1 MDDLSSLPFANGNHY
16 ANNGHD
22 SETFDD
28 DDETDENDQLSI
40 NDQADDDIIDHH
52 QLEVEQERQ
61 VQPVQTGRGSRRK
74 GVPRRLQLS
83 PEVVK
88 APTQRLLPL
97 SLSKSSTS
105 GVHHHEQPILTSDQ
119 EDENE
124 PEDTYQQNQV
134 EQNYLQLDL
143 LSKQLTDS
151 NNNHYE
157 DSEDI
162 LETVDDMLADMVAI
176 IVRDIKQ
183 QRRKLTGKLNGHTHH
198 KQPTNGL
205 SSLTN
210 GKHSSNG
217 YSETKR

>member
-1 MDDLSSLPFANGNHY
+1 MDDLSLLPFANGNHY
-16 ANNGHD
+16 ANNGNE
-22 SETFDD
+22 SETFD

-40 NDQADDDIIDHH
+40 NDQPEDDTDLH
-52 QLEVEQERQ
+52 QLEVEHERQ
-61 VQPVQTGRGSRRK
+61 VQPVQTERGSRRK

-83 PEVVK
+83 PEVIK

-119 EDENE
+119 EDENDT
-124 PEDTYQQNQV
+124 EDTYQQNQV

-151 NNNHYE
+151 NNNHFE

-162 LETVDDMLADMVAI
+162 LETVDDMLADIVAI

-183 QRRKLTGKLNGHTHH
+183 QRRKTTGKLNGHTNH
-198 KQPTNGL
+198 KQQTNGS

-210 GKHSSNG
+210 GKHTSNG
-217 YSETKR
+217 FNETKR